1 MKKDQFIKLTGSLLA
16 APFLAA
22 LLSTPLQADE
32 IFKWVDEQGITHY
45 EERAPA
51 DKDYSKVTTYGV
63 VPADAEKAKQRLD
76 QQRSDKKSAEEKG
89 ADYAEQK
96 KISDEQA
103 RVRTENCNGAQ
114 NNLKTIQENARVRIL
129 GEDGEFRYLSEEER
143 QQQIDTAKEMIT
155 ANCDA

>member
-1 MKKDQFIKLTGSLLA
+1 MKKNRFIKLTGALLATPILTSLLSA
-16 APFLAA
+16 
-22 LLSTPLQADE
+22 PLQADE
-32 IFKWVDEQGITHY
+32 VFKWVDEQGITHY

-63 VPADAEKAKQRLD
+63 VPADTEKAKQRLD
-76 QQRSDKKSAEEKG
+76 QQRADKKVAEEKG
-89 ADYAEQK
+89 VDYAAQK
-96 KISDEQA
+96 KVADEQA
-103 RVRTENCNGAQ
+103 KVRTENCKKAQ

-143 QQQIDTAKEMIT
+143 QQQTDTAKEMIT

>member
-1 MKKDQFIKLTGSLLA
+1 MKKDQFVKFAATLFA
-16 APFLAA
+16 APLLVA
-22 LLSTPLQADE
+22 LLNPSLHADE
-32 IFKWVDEQGITHY
+32 VYKWVDEQGITHY

-51 DKDYSKVTTYGV
+51 DKNYSKVTTYGV
-63 VPADAEKAKQRLD
+63 VPADAEKANQRLD
-76 QQRSDKKSAEEKG
+76 QQRADKKSAEEKG
-89 ADYAEQK
+89 LDYAKQK

-103 RVRTENCNGAQ
+103 RVRTENCKGAQ

-155 ANCDA
+155 ANCNT